1 MMHQWLLAIRTNNVN
16 AGPGGNF
23 FQQMNPQ
30 TGEFTP
36 EELGKYSPTALVYMD
51 FIRRLSR

>member
-1 MMHQWLLAIRTNNVN
+1 
-16 AGPGGNF
+16 
-23 FQQMNPQ
+23 MNPQ